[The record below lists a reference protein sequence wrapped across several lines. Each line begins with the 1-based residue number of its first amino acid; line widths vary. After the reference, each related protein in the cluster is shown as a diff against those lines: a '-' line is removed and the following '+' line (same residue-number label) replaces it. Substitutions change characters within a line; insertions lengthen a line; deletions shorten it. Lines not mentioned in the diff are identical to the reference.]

1 MNKQGMLVK
10 RQIINRNRREILEPK
25 HTITEMKF
33 SLGQFNITFEQGEIC
48 ELEDR
53 KIEILL
59 FEKLKGKKNGE
70 K

>member
-1 MNKQGMLVK
+1 MNKQGILVK

-33 SLGQFNITFEQGEIC
+33 SLGQFNITFKQGETC

-53 KIEILL
+53 KIEILQ
-59 FEKLKGKKNGE
+59 FEKPKGKKNGE